1 MTTSEVVQRLAHLIE
16 EVSGNAIP
24 SGHLPFLAEIA
35 ARRAAAC
42 DRRDVAGYVDALGAG
57 LLGDEWRSLL
67 PLITVKESYLF
78 RTPQHFAGIRD
89 VLLPK
94 LLAARAATRR
104 LRIWSAGCAR
114 GEEPVTLAIVL
125 AEYAPLASWSWQI
138 DATDVDEEALAAGRR
153 GLFGE
158 RAVALVPAELR
169 SRYFVRQ
176 GDQHELSP
184 ELQAHIDYRGVN
196 LIHEPF
202 PVPAEPY
209 DLILLRNVLI
219 YFRPESQRRVVAGMA
234 RSLATPGFLF
244 LGPSETLWQ
253 LSDALVPLDLEECFC
268 YHHAPASPRPNRGAP
283 PSSGVTLQPS
293 RPGSAREGLRAG
305 ARPVPAGRPE
315 SAPARAVKPAAVEPV
330 STRERLAAAGAHLAA
345 NRLAEAAEQI
355 EAALRGEPADPTAR
369 AIEGVLHDVSGRTEL
384 AVASYRATL
393 FLDPALF
400 QVRLLLADALR
411 RLGFA
416 DRARHEYR
424 EALRG
429 LAAPRP
435 RELPALPGVPLPT
448 AEQAAQRARA
458 ALRQE

>member
-1 MTTSEVVQRLAHLIE
+1 VTTNEVVQRLAHLIE

-24 SGHLPFLAEIA
+24 AGHLPFLADIA

-42 DRRDVAGYVDALGAG
+42 DRRDVASYVDALGAG

-89 VLLPK
+89 VLLPR
-94 LLAARAATRR
+94 LLAVRAATRR

-125 AEYAPLASWSWQI
+125 AEYPPLASWSWHI

-158 RAVALVPAELR
+158 RAVALVPPELR
-169 SRYFVRQ
+169 ARYFVRQ

-219 YFRPESQRRVVAGMA
+219 YFRPESQRRVVSGMA
-234 RSLATPGFLF
+234 RSLAAEGFLF

-268 YHHAPASPRPNRGAP
+268 YHHAPPAPRPHRGAAHP
-283 PSSGVTLQPS
+283 QGVAVLPS
-293 RPGSAREGLRAG
+293 RPGPAREGLPTG
-305 ARPVPAGRPE
+305 ARPSPASRPE
-315 SAPARAVKPAAVEPV
+315 PAPPRAVKPAAVEPA
-330 STRERLAAAGAHLAA
+330 STSERLAAAADHLVA

-355 EAALRGEPADPTAR
+355 EAALLSEPADPSVH

-411 RLGFA
+411 HLGFA

-424 EALRG
+424 EALRA
-429 LAAPRP
+429 LAGPRP

-448 AEQAAQRARA
+448 AEQAAGRARA